1 MDESRV
7 ISEFLTSA
15 RWPAALLFEGEAGIG
30 KTTQWLS
37 VIDQARTLGVRV
49 LPARTAAAESALAYA
64 SLADLLSGVDAGV
77 LADLPEPQ
85 RIAMDQ
91 VLLRGVGGAGEAT
104 DPRAVAAAFL
114 SVVERLAD
122 ESLVLIAIDDL
133 QWLDSSSRQVVAF
146 AARRLT
152 GRVALLGTVRT
163 DQESKAAASW
173 LELSRAGA
181 VERIALAP
189 LSIGKLAAVI
199 AERLGRTL
207 PWPTMVRIHEISGG
221 NPFYALELART
232 IDVRAAAVEMPLPG
246 TLAELVQARIGNTG
260 AGAREI
266 LLAMACIASS
276 TVELIARVTNSDADS
291 VVELLRDAEGE
302 EIVGFDG
309 ERLRFTHPL
318 LAAGVYA
325 AATPAQRRAMHRRL
339 AEVVEEPELQARH
352 LALSVTR
359 GDAKTLQALD
369 IAAESAR
376 MRGAPAAAA
385 ELLELASGLGGDTP
399 ERRIRQASQLFN
411 AGDVERAR
419 VLLNRTLEEGAAGPV
434 RAQALRL
441 LGAIEILDRSHRG
454 AAALLRRALDEAG
467 DDLALRAQILV
478 PLSFALY
485 HSDDHSAAAAGFD
498 AAVDCAAQLG
508 RGDLLSQALSMRT
521 LVKFW
526 LGSGVDEES
535 LRRAMDLDDQNP
547 AVSVVYQP
555 RMHNAMLLAC
565 TGQVEAARDEFG
577 ALRRQCLERG
587 AESDHTFVAF
597 HCVLNDIWRG
607 DFTAATLLADD
618 IVERAPQLG
627 GTHGVV
633 ALIMRSHC
641 AAYSGNELEART
653 DSGEAMVTV
662 SRCESSFLTA
672 WALTVR
678 GFLEVS
684 LGNYEAALQ
693 TLAPLLSSFGK
704 VSQATEIHV
713 AAWLPDAVEALVGL
727 GRWAEAVPLVDA
739 VEANGRRLDRAW
751 MLAVGGRCRALVLGA
766 QGDLDR
772 AVEMAQRALAE
783 HDRLPMPFERART
796 LLVLGQLQRRQRHRS
811 VAAATL
817 QKSLG
822 EFEKLGTPLWAEQA
836 RRAAGRVDRRAD
848 SGDTLTDAERRIAEL
863 VASGMSN
870 REVGAKLFVS
880 AKTVEVHLSRIY
892 QKLGIRSRSELGW
905 RIARPGVS
913 RGRAGV
919 EEIR

>member
-1 MDESRV
+1 MLGNRPDESQV

-15 RWPAALLFEGEAGIG
+15 RWPAALLLEGEAGIG

-37 VIDQARTLGVRV
+37 AIDQARTYGIRV
-49 LPARTAAAESALAYA
+49 LSARTAAAESSLAYA
-64 SLADLLSGVDAGV
+64 SLADLLGGVDARV
-77 LADLPEPQ
+77 LADLPGPQ
-85 RIAMDQ
+85 RIAVDH
-91 VLLRGVGGAGEAT
+91 VLLRGVGGDGEAT

-114 SVVERLAD
+114 SAVEQLAD

-173 LELSRAGA
+173 LQLSRADA
-181 VERIALAP
+181 VARISLAP
-189 LSIGKLAAVI
+189 LSLGKLAGVI
-199 AERLGRTL
+199 AQRLGRTL
-207 PWPTMVRIHEISGG
+207 PRPTMVRIHEISGG

-232 IDVRAAAVEMPLPG
+232 IDVRAAAVEMPWPG
-246 TLAELVQARIGNTG
+246 TLADLVHVRIRNTD

-266 LLAMACIASS
+266 LLAIACVASS
-276 TVELIARVTNSDADS
+276 TVELIARVTNSEADR
-291 VVELLRDAEGE
+291 VVELLRDAEND

-309 ERLRFTHPL
+309 QRLRFTHPL

-339 AEVVEEPELQARH
+339 AEVVEEPELRARH

-369 IAAESAR
+369 VAAESAR

-385 ELLELASGLGGDTP
+385 ELLELAGGLGGDTP
-399 ERRIRQASQLFN
+399 ERRIRQASHLFS

-419 VLLNRTLEEGAAGPV
+419 VLLNRTLDEGAARPV

-454 AAALLRRALDEAG
+454 AAALLQRALDEA
-467 DDLALRAQILV
+467 DDDPALRAQILV

-485 HSDDHSAAAAGFD
+485 HSDDYPAAVAGFD
-498 AAVDCAAQLG
+498 DAVACATQLG
-508 RGDLLSQALSMRT
+508 RSDLLSQALSMRT

-535 LRRAMDLDDQNP
+535 LRRATDLDDQNP

-565 TGQVEAARDEFG
+565 TGRVETARDEFG

-607 DFTAATLLADD
+607 DFSAAALLADD

-633 ALIMRSHC
+633 ALIMRAHC
-641 AAYSGNELEART
+641 AAYAGNEVEARE

-693 TLAPLLSSFGK
+693 ALAPLLSRFDK
-704 VSQATEIHV
+704 VNQATEIPV

-727 GRWAEAVPLVDA
+727 GRVAEAEPLVEA
-739 VEANGRRLDRAW
+739 LEANGRRLDRAW
-751 MLAVGGRCRALVLGA
+751 MLAVGGRCRALLLGA
-766 QGDLDR
+766 QGHVDQAAEVAEL
-772 AVEMAQRALAE
+772 ALAE
-783 HDRLPMPFERART
+783 HDRLSMPFERART

-811 VAAATL
+811 IAAVTL
-817 QKSLG
+817 QKSLE
-822 EFEKLGTPLWAEQA
+822 EFEKLGTPLWAGQA

-848 SGDTLTDAERRIAEL
+848 RGDTLTDAERRIAEL
-863 VASGMSN
+863 VAAGMSN
-870 REVGAKLFVS
+870 REVAAKLFVS

-892 QKLGIRSRSELGW
+892 RKLAIRSRAELGW
-905 RIARPGVS
+905 RIARP
-913 RGRAGV
+913 
-919 EEIR
+919 EQ